1 MRISFK
7 QLFLNYFYS
16 IFGRSKKEKERQ
28 NIIYCVKQGL
38 LSYCKEKQFFI
49 NRLGIINISVLNY
62 KKNKPVIIEIESIRQ
77 NIMIG
82 YNYNSLKQI
91 TEHVSKYLKEDFSIR
106 IVHATLWDDVKFGNN
121 ASSETME
128 CSKFVCDDCGKC
140 VSAFREKF

>member
-62 KKNKPVIIEIESIRQ
+62 KKNKPIIIEIESIRQ

-91 TEHVSKYLKEDFSIR
+91 AEHVSKYLKEDFSIR
-106 IVHATLWDDVKFGNN
+106 IIHATLWDDVKFENN
-121 ASSETME
+121 TSFEIME

>member
-7 QLFLNYFYS
+7 RLFLIYFYS

-49 NRLGIINISVLNY
+49 NRLGIINISILNY
-62 KKNKPVIIEIESIRQ
+62 KKNKPIIIEIESIRQ

-91 TEHVSKYLKEDFSIR
+91 AKHVSKYLKEDFSIR
-106 IVHATLWDDVKFGNN
+106 IIHATLWDDVKFENN
-121 ASSETME
+121 TSSEIME

>member
-1 MRISFK
+1 MKGANFK

-28 NIIYCVKQGL
+28 SIIYGTKQGL

-49 NRLGIINISVLNY
+49 NRLGIVNISVLNY
-62 KKNKPVIIEIESIRQ
+62 KRKKPVILEIESIRQ

-91 TEHVSKYLKEDFSIR
+91 TNHIAKYVKIDFSVR
-106 IVHATLWDDVKFGNN
+106 IVHATLWDDVKFGDV
-121 ASSETME
+121 SSESME

-140 VSAFREKF
+140 INIYRENC